1 MAGSSRG
8 GSPRFLIDTTV
19 TTTQNSLLTSVE
31 GERFMRYP
39 GLRVQVVGVATG
51 ALVLALLPGAP
62 GNTAARAAVRGQ
74 AEQRDAD
81 GRVVRSPTGKRFT
94 YQTSPKVPR
103 SRLSRARAARAAV
116 ATGARYVS
124 TEPDAPSLTLE
135 WNRAALG
142 VGIGLTGLF
151 AADVDADGTVEIV
164 AGGGG
169 GGFGPNQRWY
179 VLSRQGAGYDQ
190 EFASLPYPSGVG
202 AVRVAQMDADAP
214 LEVVVGSGTSVFVY
228 DGASHALER
237 TLTLPSGAF
246 AISSLA
252 VADVDADGAL
262 EVVATDG
269 TDVFIL
275 NAATGALEWR
285 GTGVGGV
292 DLAVGQIDADAG
304 LEIVVANGASTGH
317 VIDGKTHVGQ
327 WSTAFGRHV
336 CVADLDGD
344 GLGEVVAG
352 FDWSDL
358 IVYEG
363 DTHAVRYTVPIPR
376 PRRGGGG
383 RRRRQRDA
391 GAPLRRRPVG
401 QRARAQRVDRRPDVG
416 GVQPRAR
423 HHQRRGGRRRRRR
436 RARGRLGSR
445 LHLLGPGPPLRR
457 GRRHSRHRVAEPRHL
472 RPLLR
477 PRLRRRRR

>member
-1 MAGSSRG
+1 
-8 GSPRFLIDTTV
+8 
-19 TTTQNSLLTSVE
+19 
-31 GERFMRYP
+31 MRYP
-39 GLRVQVVGVATG
+39 GLRAQVAGVAMG
-51 ALVLALLPGAP
+51 VLVLALLPGAP

-94 YQTSPKVPR
+94 YPTSPKVPR

-179 VLSRQGAGYDQ
+179 VLSRRGAGYDQ

-246 AISSLA
+246 AISTLA

-336 CVADLDGD
+336 
-344 GLGEVVAG
+344 
-352 FDWSDL
+352 S
-358 IVYEG
+358 
-363 DTHAVRYTVPIPR
+363 
-376 PRRGGGG
+376 RRRS
-383 RRRRQRDA
+383 RRRRSRRSRGRIRLVGPHRLRGRHPRGPLHRPYTSTSPRWGRPTSTA
-391 GAPLRRRPVG
+391 TARWSSSTATASGAACTCSTGRPAPRCG
-401 QRARAQRVDRRPDVG
+401 RCPTPSTASPTSRWETSTATACARSSGEPASP
-416 GVQPRAR
+416 PRAR
-423 HHQRRGGRRRRRR
+423 T
-436 RARGRLGSR
+436 ASTSR
-445 LHLLGPGPPLRR
+445 TALTHAIEWQSLDISGPFYGLDYR
-457 GRRHSRHRVAEPRHL
+457 
-472 RPLLR
+472 
-477 PRLRRRRR
+477 